1 MNTHNSKMPLKLR
14 SILIL
19 PFMLVLLLVID
30 FPVTDTPNMFLVK
43 NAEAIVGV
51 PVTPGSVAGARRRTR
66 RRTRRRV
73 TAATTATAATAA
85 PAAPAAPVAPA
96 TPAPTAAS
104 TAPAAPAAP
113 PTPVTSVVVG
123 TRAYALPAGCATVY
137 TPRGVTY
144 YQCGGVYYR
153 PYFEGGTVV
162 YVVENP

>member
-19 PFMLVLLLVID
+19 SFMLVLLLVID
-30 FPVTDTPNMFLVK
+30 FPVADTPNMFLVK
-43 NAEAIVGV
+43 NAEAIVGA
-51 PVTPGSVAGARRRTR
+51 PATPGSVAGTR

-73 TAATTATAATAA
+73 TAAT
-85 PAAPAAPVAPA
+85 AAPVAPA
-96 TPAPTAAS
+96 AA
-104 TAPAAPAAP
+104 
-113 PTPVTSVVVG
+113 VTSVAVG
-123 TRAYALPAGCATVY
+123 TRVYAKPAGCATVH

-153 PYFEGGTVV
+153 PYFEGNSVV